1 MVTSSAR
8 CSTRAERGR
17 EISRR
22 KGKVSCALPFF
33 FGWWHMLINAI
44 NETVKWLAEGVH
56 QLWQTGLIQT
66 AFRELLMLL
75 HHAVAWL
82 LRHPGGLVGGLLAFW
97 LAGLFA
103 SVSTTAALMNFAFG
117 DFGMFVFYV
126 VVVGAGV
133 AIGSGAVEI
142 KRKPFDDR

>member
-1 MVTSSAR
+1 
-8 CSTRAERGR
+8 
-17 EISRR
+17 
-22 KGKVSCALPFF
+22 
-33 FGWWHMLINAI
+33 MLIKAI
-44 NETVKWLAEGVH
+44 SETTKWLAEGVR
-56 QLWQTGLIQT
+56 QVWETGLIQT

-75 HHAVAWL
+75 HHTVEWL
-82 LRHPGGLVGGLLAFW
+82 LKHPGGLVGGLLAFW

-133 AIGSGAVEI
+133 ALGSGAVEI
-142 KRKPFDDR
+142 KKRPFDDR